1 MMMFSTVH
9 IFIVM
14 EELVSTNPNI
24 GFRGSE
30 FLANI
35 IFSTTLLS
43 NCVTCKNCVMK
54 IRQDNVTREKNMN
67 LNKETYI
74 SSCKLKVINYFTLLF
89 VR

>member
-1 MMMFSTVH
+1 MFSRVH

-14 EELVSTNPNI
+14 EELVSTNPNS

-35 IFSTTLLS
+35 IFSTILLS
-43 NCVTCKNCVMK
+43 NCVICKNCVIK
-54 IRQDNVTREKNMN
+54 IRQDNVSREKNMN
-67 LNKETYI
+67 LNKETYM